1 MFAVF
6 VVFEYSDI
14 RPAAL
19 KIITP
24 TSTSHKMASSVAFLT
39 RPALRL
45 LKVTHRWRSF
55 GIFSIFIFFRPML
68 ESCTGEGALVAD
80 QTTSSSRSFLVLE
93 CCNSKSCGN
102 IDGFDSEAKNVK
114 GSSAK

>member
-24 TSTSHKMASSVAFLT
+24 TSASHKMASSVAFLT

-68 ESCTGEGALVAD
+68 ESCTPSGRQRAPKRGVCDAGDER
-80 QTTSSSRSFLVLE
+80 SRH
-93 CCNSKSCGN
+93 
-102 IDGFDSEAKNVK
+102 IEANAP
-114 GSSAK
+114 S

>member
-24 TSTSHKMASSVAFLT
+24 TSASHKMASSVAFLS
-39 RPALRL
+39 RLALRL

-68 ESCTGEGALVAD
+68 ESCTPSGRQRAPKRGVCDVGDER
-80 QTTSSSRSFLVLE
+80 SRH
-93 CCNSKSCGN
+93 
-102 IDGFDSEAKNVK
+102 IEANAP
-114 GSSAK
+114 S

>member
-24 TSTSHKMASSVAFLT
+24 TSASHKMASSVAFLT

-68 ESCTGEGALVAD
+68 ESCTPSGRQRAPKRGVCDVGDER
-80 QTTSSSRSFLVLE
+80 SRH
-93 CCNSKSCGN
+93 
-102 IDGFDSEAKNVK
+102 IEANAP
-114 GSSAK
+114 S

>member
-24 TSTSHKMASSVAFLT
+24 TSASHKMASSVAFLT

-68 ESCTGEGALVAD
+68 RVGAGGWDAG
-80 QTTSSSRSFLVLE
+80 SRPDRDDLFV
-93 CCNSKSCGN
+93 
-102 IDGFDSEAKNVK
+102 
-114 GSSAK
+114 SSACQ

>member
-24 TSTSHKMASSVAFLT
+24 TSTSHKMASSVAFLS
-39 RPALRL
+39 RLALRL

-68 ESCTGEGALVAD
+68 ESCTPSGRQRAPKRGVCDVGDER
-80 QTTSSSRSFLVLE
+80 SRH
-93 CCNSKSCGN
+93 
-102 IDGFDSEAKNVK
+102 IEANAP
-114 GSSAK
+114 S

>member
-24 TSTSHKMASSVAFLT
+24 TSASHKMASSVAFLDQT
-39 RPALRL
+39 GFTLVEGDPSVALIRYL
-45 LKVTHRWRSF
+45 LDLYLPPSHARAA
-55 GIFSIFIFFRPML
+55 G
-68 ESCTGEGALVAD
+68 GEGALVAD

-93 CCNSKSCGN
+93 WVQSQKLW
-102 IDGFDSEAKNVK
+102 KHRWL
-114 GSSAK
+114 

>member
-24 TSTSHKMASSVAFLT
+24 TSTSHKMASSVAFLS
-39 RPALRL
+39 ADWLYSL
-45 LKVTHRWRSF
+45 VKVTHRWRSF

-68 ESCTGEGALVAD
+68 ESCTPSGRQRAPKRGVCDVGDER
-80 QTTSSSRSFLVLE
+80 SRH
-93 CCNSKSCGN
+93 
-102 IDGFDSEAKNVK
+102 IEANAP
-114 GSSAK
+114 S

>member
-24 TSTSHKMASSVAFLT
+24 TSTSHKMASSVAFLS
-39 RPALRL
+39 RLALRL

-55 GIFSIFIFFRPML
+55 GIFSIFIFLRPML
-68 ESCTGEGALVAD
+68 ELQEGKGRWM
-80 QTTSSSRSFLVLE
+80 RSHFH
-93 CCNSKSCGN
+93 
-102 IDGFDSEAKNVK
+102 DWYD
-114 GSSAK
+114 